1 MRIKILLIGEDPL
14 SLLTDA
20 QLLKER
26 GILVYTAFY
35 LENLQDLVQEIK
47 PDLVFFNPHKP
58 SGEITNVYNDFVNSI
73 YFTHIPVVYT
83 LSEDDVYLVT
93 RKRTTSKD
101 KRTII
106 SDNIVDAVKM
116 ALRNNKTVQKK
127 TIPMPQATIAVPI
140 INARA

>member
-1 MRIKILLIGEDPL
+1 MRIKILLVGEDPL
-14 SLLTDA
+14 SLLTDG

-35 LENLQDLVQEIK
+35 LENMEELIREIK

-58 SGEITNVYNDFVNSI
+58 SGQLTNVYNDFVNSI

-116 ALRNNKTVQKK
+116 ALRNNKTASKK
-127 TIPMPQATIAVPI
+127 TIPIPQQIVVPV